1 MKMMEIR
8 NEIEEALRGALST
21 EIVKLSFRKIKTNE
35 TRHMRA
41 TLCDEYVP
49 KTDNIKEQ
57 RKEPSNL
64 ITAYDMDVKG
74 WRRFYADRVD
84 EWTVEHKVDE
94 VV

>member
-1 MKMMEIR
+1 MENR
-8 NEIEEALRGALST
+8 NEKEESLRSSLST
-21 EIVKLSFRKIKTNE
+21 EIVRLSFRKVKPDE
-35 TRHMRA
+35 VRHMRA
-41 TLCDEYVP
+41 TLADEYVP

-84 EWTVEHKVDE
+84 EWAVEKRVDE

>member
-1 MKMMEIR
+1 MEIR

-41 TLCDEYVP
+41 TLCDEYIP
-49 KTDNIKEQ
+49 KSQNVKST
-57 RKEPSNL
+57 RKEPDTL
-64 ITAYDMDVKG
+64 VTIWDLDVNG

-94 VV
+94 AV

>member
-1 MKMMEIR
+1 
-8 NEIEEALRGALST
+8 
-21 EIVKLSFRKIKTNE
+21 
-35 TRHMRA
+35 MRA

-84 EWTVEHKVDE
+84 
-94 VV
+94 